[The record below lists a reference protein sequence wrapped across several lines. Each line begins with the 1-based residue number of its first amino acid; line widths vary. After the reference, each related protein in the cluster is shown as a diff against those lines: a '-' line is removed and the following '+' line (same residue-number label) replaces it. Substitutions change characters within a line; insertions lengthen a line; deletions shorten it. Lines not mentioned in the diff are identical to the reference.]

1 MPAPISSTP
10 PPAASSTT
18 SPLNLEKLRNQL
30 QNLLQDDL
38 MLEFLCEQAFEN
50 LLSSQHHTEQQDFL
64 TLPQIAPLIENL
76 LKAQGK
82 EASYRQVYEIWT
94 SSLQLDAG
102 ASSTTSSGTSG
113 GQKQPLHNTHSMR
126 FPCFFQFVVKTLKQL
141 EQEIILECE
150 SRKSRLLSGADVG
163 DMRMDNYADEAE
175 DLAVENVNKSSDHDD
190 VEMLQEGLVS
200 EEPIRHS
207 RKITGNN
214 LRSTTTTRNGAGN
227 TVNKNNNFDLESLT
241 SEISLRVSASRLER
255 HKAQQQ
261 KLKMAHLAQPKSAK
275 LKSSY
280 VLGSGA
286 GDVMETGSFAKGRD
300 STFSARNNKATRER
314 SYSRER
320 SSLATVQMNSK
331 AATPAAE
338 QLEESPRGGNKPR
351 HSATFTGA
359 TTSPGGSS
367 GAHLLKNGGTPGSR
381 RGSNTRPSA
390 ASSSNRVPRSRG
402 NSGENFNVHEIDKT
416 GTAHH
421 RLSST
426 NHQRQT
432 PSFNNSSSGGEHQ
445 GGKTNTDQGF
455 NIPAKHSYADDGSQ
469 LVATVDRVDELLAP
483 ADKAQENKT
492 SGAAG
497 QETSATLGQAHEVQ
511 PDMHQEEPHL
521 PPPPPPEPP
530 VATILGGR
538 VEIRHALGTEE
549 FQRCLQETKS
559 CLVSAEGAG
568 LLLDPVSP
576 PHATVFTSEAEVQ
589 AVLAKLKEKAA
600 ALQDLQKSSLD
611 EAAAGRVCAWY
622 SFCDPDID
630 VVESINGAGLVNA
643 SNSGAVN
650 AVRWRRADFGVG
662 EKGVEE
668 LKGDNSQE
676 QMLAVAAST
685 TTTTATTR
693 INPSKMIGDSWL
705 TGAMGL
711 AMLAGEKGSA
721 SSSAPSTASKSTLSQ
736 KKSSKNTTPFQYAF
750 VKIILSQH
758 NKVRAKEA
766 ATQHGSQR
774 NCLYFVVSSY
784 KRSDVS
790 TSVYRVS
797 TGCLVWFWL

>member
-1 MPAPISSTP
+1 
-10 PPAASSTT
+10 
-18 SPLNLEKLRNQL
+18 
-30 QNLLQDDL
+30 

-50 LLSSQHHTEQQDFL
+50 LLSSQHHTDQQDFL

-102 ASSTTSSGTSG
+102 ASSTTFSGTSG
-113 GQKQPLHNTHSMR
+113 GQKQPLQNTHSMR

-150 SRKSRLLSGADVG
+150 SRKARVHSAADVG
-163 DMRMDNYADEAE
+163 EMRMDNYADEAE
-175 DLAVENVNKSSDHDD
+175 ELAVENVNKSSDHDD
-190 VEMLQEGLVS
+190 VEMLHEGLVS

-214 LRSTTTTRNGAGN
+214 MRSSTTTTRNGAGN

-280 VLGSGA
+280 VLGGGA

-320 SSLATVQMNSK
+320 SSVATVQMNNK
-331 AATPAAE
+331 AATPGAE

-432 PSFNNSSSGGEHQ
+432 PSFNNSNSGGEQ
-445 GGKTNTDQGF
+445 AAKITNQGF
-455 NIPAKHSYADDGSQ
+455 IPAKHSYADDRSQ

-483 ADKAQENKT
+483 ADKAQANKT
-492 SGAAG
+492 SGTAPG
-497 QETSATLGQAHEVQ
+497 QETSATLGQANEVQ
-511 PDMHQEEPHL
+511 PDMHQEEPRL

-576 PHATVFTSEAEVQ
+576 PHATVFASEAEVQ
-589 AVLAKLKEKAA
+589 ALLAKLKEKAA

-611 EAAAGRVCAWY
+611 EAAEGRVCALY

-643 SNSGAVN
+643 SNSGAVS
-650 AVRWRRADFGVG
+650 AVRWRRVDFGVG

-668 LKGDNSQE
+668 LKGGDSQE

-711 AMLAGEKGSA
+711 ALLAGEKGFTP
-721 SSSAPSTASKSTLSQ
+721 SSAPSTASKSALSP
-736 KKSSKNTTPFQYAF
+736 KKSANTTPFQYAF
-750 VKIILSQH
+750 VNKIILIQH
-758 NKVRAKEA
+758 KVKSKEA
-766 ATQHGSQR
+766 RTRH
-774 NCLYFVVSSY
+774 NMDHMKL
-784 KRSDVS
+784 
-790 TSVYRVS
+790 
-797 TGCLVWFWL
+797 